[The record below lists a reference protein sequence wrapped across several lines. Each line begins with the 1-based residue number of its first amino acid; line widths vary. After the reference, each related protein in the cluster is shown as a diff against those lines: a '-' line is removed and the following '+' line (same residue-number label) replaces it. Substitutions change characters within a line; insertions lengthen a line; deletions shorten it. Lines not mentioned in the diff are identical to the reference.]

1 MRPVSSVSCQD
12 SPIWRTDAPC
22 PSPLSAAG
30 TWRHRHPI
38 PKAQE
43 EEEEE
48 EDEYELPPCEAP
60 PVNLAPAHLP
70 GTEENALY
78 LDHSGPLGPSKSPP
92 PKPQPKML
100 KTPLSLQ
107 ESVKQRLLSGRGG
120 NRDVLFPG
128 LTLSPA
134 LRRGIRP
141 HGVQLSCLKLV
152 SCSKGCVGLPCN
164 LVSRTPRKLRLQ
176 RSGSSAGVLR
186 PSCLYGPP
194 VWFPVQPGL
203 SSVLVPALP
212 QTLDSQVL
220 MPPVPLPRTSIRSRP
235 TTAPQETWNGTANV
249 TFKAGRRSSLSFVTP
264 TGSTSAS
271 EDGSLL
277 AQPWYSGNCDRYA
290 VENALLRCQKDG
302 AYTVRPSSGPHG
314 SQPLTLAVLLHGR
327 VFNIPIRRLDGG
339 RHYALGREGR
349 NHEER
354 FSSVAA
360 MVQHYT
366 QHTLPLVDRHSGSR
380 QLTCLLFPIKP

>member
-1 MRPVSSVSCQD
+1 MRPVSPVSCQD
-12 SPIWRTDAPC
+12 SPVWRTDAPC
-22 PSPLSAAG
+22 PSPLPVAG

-48 EDEYELPPCEAP
+48 EDEYELPPCEALP
-60 PVNLAPAHLP
+60 FNLAPAHLP
-70 GTEENALY
+70 GTEENSLY
-78 LDHSGPLGPSKSPP
+78 LDHSGPLGPCKSPP
-92 PKPQPKML
+92 LRPQPNML

-107 ESVKQRLLSGRGG
+107 ESVNQRLLSGRGELSASAQG
-120 NRDVLFPG
+120 VPG
-128 LTLSPA
+128 FVEEPDEDIYLECEPSP
-134 LRRGIRP
+134 
-141 HGVQLSCLKLV
+141 
-152 SCSKGCVGLPCN
+152 
-164 LVSRTPRKLRLQ
+164 
-176 RSGSSAGVLR
+176 
-186 PSCLYGPP
+186 
-194 VWFPVQPGL
+194 
-203 SSVLVPALP
+203 VPALL

-220 MPPVPLPRTSIRSRP
+220 MPPVPLPRTSIGSRP
-235 TTAPQETWNGTANV
+235 TTAPQEAWNGTANV
-249 TFKAGRRSSLSFVTP
+249 TFKGRRASLSSVTP
-264 TGSTSAS
+264 TRSTSAS

-290 VENALLRCQKDG
+290 VEIALLRCQKDG

-380 QLTCLLFPIKP
+380 QLTCLLFPVKP

>member
-12 SPIWRTDAPC
+12 SPVWRTDAPC
-22 PSPLSAAG
+22 PSPLPAAG

-48 EDEYELPPCEAP
+48 EDKYELPPCEAL

-70 GTEENALY
+70 GTEENSLY

-107 ESVKQRLLSGRGG
+107 ESVKQRLLSGRRELSASGQG
-120 NRDVLFPG
+120 VPG
-128 LTLSPA
+128 SVKKPDEDIYLECEPSP
-134 LRRGIRP
+134 
-141 HGVQLSCLKLV
+141 
-152 SCSKGCVGLPCN
+152 
-164 LVSRTPRKLRLQ
+164 
-176 RSGSSAGVLR
+176 
-186 PSCLYGPP
+186 
-194 VWFPVQPGL
+194 
-203 SSVLVPALP
+203 VPALP

-220 MPPVPLPRTSIRSRP
+220 MPPVPLPRTSIGSRP
-235 TTAPQETWNGTANV
+235 NTAPQEAWNGTANG
-249 TFKAGRRSSLSFVTP
+249 TSKGRRSSLSSGTP

-290 VENALLRCQKDG
+290 VESALLRCQKDG
-302 AYTVRPSSGPHG
+302 AYTVRPSSGPRG

-366 QHTLPLVDRHSGSR
+366 RHTLPLVDRHSGSR